1 MNMTIGKRVLAVVL
15 AVGVSSTVAVAAVV
29 GVNAVEK
36 KPETVVESVQQF
48 DAGAPAV
55 DDLAKAE
62 AVRFDMSEIVIDDS
76 VKKFS
81 LKVYDQKGAV
91 LGETSGTTV
100 ESFMVE
106 WKTKEQHS
114 ITKLKV
120 VAVING
126 KKFTENYPFYSS
138 QRNVKTES
146 GVKYWVYGKG
156 TWKMSSKGISY

>member
-1 MNMTIGKRVLAVVL
+1 MNMTSKKKVLAIVL
-15 AVGVSSTVAVAAVV
+15 AIGVSSTVAVAAVV
-29 GVNAVEK
+29 GVNAA
-36 KPETVVESVQQF
+36 PETLKTVVENVDEFSG
-48 DAGAPAV
+48 GAPV
-55 DDLAKAE
+55 DDLKKSE
-62 AVRFDMSEIVIDDS
+62 AVRFDMSTIEIDDS

-106 WKTKEQHS
+106 WKTKEQHN

-138 QRNVKTES
+138 QRNVKKES

-156 TWKMSSKGISY
+156 TWKMSSKGINY